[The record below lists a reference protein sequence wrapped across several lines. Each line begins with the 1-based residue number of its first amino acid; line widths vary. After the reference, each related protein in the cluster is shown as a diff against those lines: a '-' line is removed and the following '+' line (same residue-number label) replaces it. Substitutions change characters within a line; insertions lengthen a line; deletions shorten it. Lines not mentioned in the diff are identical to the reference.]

1 MMMMVV
7 VVVKVMVVKMS
18 VVVDETYQDQG
29 ISIEDKQQ

>member
-7 VVVKVMVVKMS
+7 VVVMVMVVKMS